1 MKSLRICLLGTL
13 FMVLLASCCPPQHH
27 VTIGWDEP
35 DSPLGPGQEFR
46 YMVYLDIDQDNTHD
60 DKMRLFK
67 DHIKERKFK
76 MNRHYFVGVEAVLFE
91 NGEKVPGTIPSGIA
105 WSSSKEDTNEAP
117 FDVDI
122 KK

>member
-1 MKSLRICLLGTL
+1 
-13 FMVLLASCCPPQHH
+13 
-27 VTIGWDEP
+27 
-35 DSPLGPGQEFR
+35 
-46 YMVYLDIDQDNTHD
+46 MVYLDIDQDDTHE

-67 DHIKERKFK
+67 EHIKEREFK

-91 NGEKVPGTIPSGIA
+91 NGAKVPGVMPSRIA
-105 WSSSKEDTNEAP
+105 WSSSKEDTNEEP